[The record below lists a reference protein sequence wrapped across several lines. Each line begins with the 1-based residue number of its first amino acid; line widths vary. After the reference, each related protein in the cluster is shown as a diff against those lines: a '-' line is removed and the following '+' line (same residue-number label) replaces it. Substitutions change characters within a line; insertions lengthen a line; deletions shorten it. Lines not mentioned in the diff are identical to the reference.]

1 MALGNK
7 QNILVGAA
15 AIFIGPSG
23 AGRPTVLTRA
33 SFLADTG
40 GADGSTFGPT
50 ADGTDVTDWR
60 NVGFT
65 QDGLEISTDP
75 SYGEVEVDQ
84 LLDAA
89 LIFKDGMGLS
99 ISTTM
104 AEATLENLLVAWGQE
119 EDILEEGTGATATR
133 SIDILGGA
141 LGEAPLERGLIA
153 IGNAPRTAGSAG
165 AYGERLYHAYRVL
178 SVESASVSVARAD
191 ASTIPITFRA
201 MPDDSGKYGIV
212 RDTAPAVV

>member
-1 MALGNK
+1 MAVKYGDK
-7 QNILVGAA
+7 KNILVGAA
-15 AIFIGPSG
+15 SVFIGPSG
-23 AGRPTVLTRA
+23 KTRPTTVTRA
-33 SFLADTG
+33 TFLADTG
-40 GADGSTFGPT
+40 GADGTTS
-50 ADGTDVTDWR
+50 GTGSAVTDWR

-99 ISTTM
+99 ISTSF
-104 AEATLENLLVAWGQE
+104 AEATLENLLVAWGQSDSTLRTSTGFSE
-119 EDILEEGTGATATR
+119 ADIA
-133 SIDILGGA
+133 GGN

-153 IGNAPRTAGSAG
+153 IGNAPRLNTTT
-165 AYGERLYHAYRVL
+165 YGERMYHAFRVL

-191 ASTIPITFRA
+191 ASVIPVTFRA
-201 MPDDSGKYGIV
+201 LPEDDGNYGVV
-212 RDTAPAVV
+212 RDTTA

>member
-7 QNILVGAA
+7 RNILVGAA
-15 AIFIGPSG
+15 SVFISDTD
-23 AGRPTVLTRA
+23 AAVLPLTGVSRA
-33 SFLADTG
+33 TWVTG
-40 GADGSTFGPT
+40 TDANG
-50 ADGTDVTDWR
+50 DGTTDAAAAAGFR

-99 ISTTM
+99 ISTTF
-104 AEATLENLLVAWGQE
+104 AEATLENLLVAWGQADVLDTGSGYE
-119 EDILEEGTGATATR
+119 E
-133 SIDILGGA
+133 IDILGGS
-141 LGEAPLERGLIA
+141 LGEAPLERQLLA
-153 IGNAPRTAGSAG
+153 IGNAPRGASG
-165 AYGERLYHAYRVL
+165 AYGQRLYHAYRVL

-191 ASTIPITFRA
+191 ASTIPVTFRA
-201 MPDDSGKYGIV
+201 LPDDNGKYGVV
-212 RDTAPAVV
+212 RDIAA

>member
-15 AIFIGPSG
+15 AIFIGPTG
-23 AGRPTVLTRA
+23 NTRPATVTRQA
-33 SFLADTG
+33 MLD
-40 GADGSTFGPT
+40 GADGSTSTGV
-50 ADGTDVTDWR
+50 GTLITNWR

-99 ISTTM
+99 ISTTF

-119 EDILEEGTGATATR
+119 DEITTSPGT
-133 SIDILGGA
+133 SEIDILGGS

-153 IGNAPRTAGSAG
+153 IGNAPRLASG
-165 AYGERLYHAYRVL
+165 AYGERLYHAFRVL
-178 SVESASVSVARAD
+178 SVESASISVARAD

-201 MPDDSGKYGIV
+201 MPDDNGKYGIV
-212 RDTAPAVV
+212 RDTTDVA

>member
-7 QNILVGAA
+7 KNILVGAA
-15 AIFIGPSG
+15 AVFIGPTGS
-23 AGRPTVLTRA
+23 AAVTPFPTREDWVT
-33 SFLADTG
+33 
-40 GADGSTFGPT
+40 
-50 ADGTDVTDWR
+50 DGTPATGWS

-99 ISTTM
+99 ISTTF
-104 AEATLENLLVAWGQE
+104 AEATLENLLVAWGQP
-119 EDILEEGTGATATR
+119 DTDVTDTAGGYGVEGGSSEL
-133 SIDILGGA
+133 SISGGS

-153 IGNAPRTAGSAG
+153 IGNSPRATDGG
-165 AYGERLYHAYRVL
+165 RYGERVYHAYRVL
-178 SVESASVSVARAD
+178 SVESSSVSVARAD
-191 ASTIPITFRA
+191 ASTIPVTFRA
-201 MPDDSGKYGIV
+201 MPNDNGKYGII
-212 RDTAPAVV
+212 RDTAPAAPLP